1 MAEASLT
8 QTERLS
14 TVPHNSHQLAFTMKF
29 AAKLSTQLIYRLVL
43 VKNVNLNS
51 VQPKNIL
58 ICKKAAVLVGWK
70 VLVRAYLE
78 NLIAAVFV

>member
-8 QTERLS
+8 QTERFS
-14 TVPHNSHQLAFTMKF
+14 TVTRF
-29 AAKLSTQLIYRLVL
+29 AAKPSSTQLIYRLVL
-43 VKNVNLNS
+43 VKNGNHIS
-51 VQPKNIL
+51 VQPRNIL